1 MKAIDRAW
9 VLLRITYGLYFLII
23 GIDKFFGF
31 VTQSHERVS
40 TVALSIVCMAMS
52 QLLALVGI
60 LEIIIGLL
68 FFTRWY
74 IPAAYSALILM
85 LLIVVNL
92 TCMGMHF
99 DIAIHGFVIAMGIIG
114 FIMISKVRSLPN

>member
-1 MKAIDRAW
+1 MKAIDKAW

-23 GIDKFFGF
+23 GIDKFSGF

-40 TVALSIVCMAMS
+40 HITLSIVCMTLS
-52 QLLALVGI
+52 KLLIFVGI
-60 LEIIIGLL
+60 VQIIIGLL

-74 IPAAYSALILM
+74 LYAAYASLLLMILI
-85 LLIVVNL
+85 IINL
-92 TCMGMHF
+92 VCMGMHF

-114 FIMISKVRSLPN
+114 FILISKKPGLPH